1 MPLVKAFYNGQIRGS
16 CQTEEEANL
25 KKKLLDK
32 LSATASATSSTSRDR
47 LVGDDGRGGGDID
60 ESDTDSIDAISDIE
74 DTNSNSI
81 RVYLELED
89 HSKDIPLQKVVFSPE
104 GMALFDE
111 LCLRVDINQRY
122 ANVLPQW
129 TDVAHLLEVD
139 SLRTKWVETCVR
151 PREGLTRA
159 MLEIYMNDGGTL
171 GDVLGA
177 LIKLECYDILETIR
191 PKAERYIEHHR
202 MGSKFDPTTSSTNS
216 SPDAVNEKFFSVLK
230 TLVNV
235 LGSGDPCD
243 ELQKFKYGL
252 KQLQFSS
259 CLPQRP
265 TETTVHH
272 VGIVKNSGNS
282 FDPTKPFEQ
291 AYRSDLHLEQL
302 KGQGDGGVSAPDS
315 GGKSKCKILLIFS
328 RDGVDAADEFV
339 RIASTV
345 EHSEVVPDVFRLNE
359 VSLWY
364 EVLTDPQGCCLKW
377 AYEADYIMPV
387 LTPMFL
393 QEIHC
398 NSGSNLNQQESADEG
413 LLPTSP
419 MLNRYLYILARS
431 QYTQAGS
438 KNLKVR
444 PLIPPTVL
452 RQVRMSNAVKIDP
465 LLNSSWAPLNE
476 ERVKRRLN
484 GMLKEWLRR
493 QQLSRPSQ

>member
-1 MPLVKAFYNGQIRGS
+1 MFWAV
-16 CQTEEEANL
+16 
-25 KKKLLDK
+25 
-32 LSATASATSSTSRDR
+32 ATHATSFRSSNTV
-47 LVGDDGRGGGDID
+47 L
-60 ESDTDSIDAISDIE
+60 
-74 DTNSNSI
+74 NSFNFR
-81 RVYLELED
+81 RVYR
-89 HSKDIPLQKVVFSPE
+89 SVQ
-104 GMALFDE
+104 
-111 LCLRVDINQRY
+111 
-122 ANVLPQW
+122 
-129 TDVAHLLEVD
+129 
-139 SLRTKWVETCVR
+139 
-151 PREGLTRA
+151 PRRQFIT
-159 MLEIYMNDGGTL
+159 
-171 GDVLGA
+171 
-177 LIKLECYDILETIR
+177 
-191 PKAERYIEHHR
+191 
-202 MGSKFDPTTSSTNS
+202 
-216 SPDAVNEKFFSVLK
+216 SVLYN
-230 TLVNV
+230 TVEIP
-235 LGSGDPCD
+235 SI
-243 ELQKFKYGL
+243 
-252 KQLQFSS
+252 
-259 CLPQRP
+259 LPNLSNKR
-265 TETTVHH
+265 T
-272 VGIVKNSGNS
+272 
-282 FDPTKPFEQ
+282 
-291 AYRSDLHLEQL
+291 DLTFTYQL

-339 RIASTV
+339 RIANTV

-398 NSGSNLNQQESADEG
+398 NSGSNLNQQEGADEG

-444 PLIPPTVL
+444 PLIPPSVL

-493 QQLSRPSQ
+493 QQLS